1 MSDEAVVKKEKKPLP
16 PSVKKVLFQ
25 VLGYIVSIL
34 PILVVV
40 GLNWNEYTKTTTST
54 VSLCVGGVI
63 ALVLILIKA
72 IGKMPKKIHPI
83 IKYAV
88 ALVLVVAL
96 DALVQDLKLLLAAAI
111 VGEVLDLPIE
121 YYVNK
126 LRLQI
131 NQQATLNAMDDQTKK
146 IVNAINNGRV

>member
-40 GLNWNEYTKTTTST
+40 GLNWNEYTETTAST

-121 YYVNK
+121 HYVNK

>member
-40 GLNWNEYTKTTTST
+40 GLNWNEYTMTTTST

-111 VGEVLDLPIE
+111 VG
-121 YYVNK
+121 
-126 LRLQI
+126 
-131 NQQATLNAMDDQTKK
+131 
-146 IVNAINNGRV
+146 

>member
-1 MSDEAVVKKEKKPLP
+1 MLLALS
-16 PSVKKVLFQ
+16 
-25 VLGYIVSIL
+25 
-34 PILVVV
+34 
-40 GLNWNEYTKTTTST
+40 
-54 VSLCVGGVI
+54 GGVDSSVVA
-63 ALVLILIKA
+63 ALLIKA

-121 YYVNK
+121 HYVNK